1 MILGEKIIYQLIIL
15 IAKLLYSL
23 ETANCMYQKMRLFA
37 IFLVIITFSLLDLVD
52 SIIGCERCFVLIRE
66 QKIKVSVQT
75 LAHLF
80 TLIRNLRINNFCSV
94 LFVGRG

>member
-15 IAKLLYSL
+15 IAKLLYFL

-52 SIIGCERCFVLIRE
+52 SIIGCEHCFVLIRE

-80 TLIRNLRINNFCSV
+80 TLIRKLRKNNNSV
-94 LFVGRG
+94 CLLYYE

>member
-1 MILGEKIIYQLIIL
+1 MILGEKIIYLFIIL
-15 IAKLLYSL
+15 IAKLLYFL

-52 SIIGCERCFVLIRE
+52 SIIRCERYFVLIRE
-66 QKIKVSVQT
+66 HKIIVSVQN
-75 LAHLF
+75 LPHLF
-80 TLIRNLRINNFCSV
+80 TLIRNLRINNFWSV

>member
-1 MILGEKIIYQLIIL
+1 MILVEKIIYLLIIL
-15 IAKLLYSL
+15 FAKLLYFL

-52 SIIGCERCFVLIRE
+52 SIIGCERYFVLIRE

-80 TLIRNLRINNFCSV
+80 TLIRELKKNNNFV
-94 LFVGRG
+94 RLLYYE